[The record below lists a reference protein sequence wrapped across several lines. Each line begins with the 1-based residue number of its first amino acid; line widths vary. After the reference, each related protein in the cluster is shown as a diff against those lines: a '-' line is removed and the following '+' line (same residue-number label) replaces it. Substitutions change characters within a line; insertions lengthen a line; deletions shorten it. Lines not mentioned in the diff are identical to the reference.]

1 MIRLENISKTYG
13 SKIAVDDLSFSIEEG
28 SIITLI
34 GPSGCGKTTTLRLIA
49 GLERPDSGEVYLNG
63 ELASSPRKILDPCK
77 RNIGMVFQDLALWP
91 HMTVRQNVTFSM
103 NGVKSTS
110 SEKIRQVDEIL
121 RMVNL
126 HTENNQYPSG
136 LSGGEQQ
143 RVALAR
149 ALAHG
154 PRILLFDE
162 PLANLD
168 SLMKREIID
177 TLLNLHREL
186 QFTLVYVTHNRQEVS
201 CVADKVILMKEGR
214 VEQEGTLEHL
224 ENHPR
229 TDFVRRFINAE

>member
-1 MIRLENISKTYG
+1 MIRLENITKKYG

-49 GLERPDSGEVYLNG
+49 GLERPDRGEIHLNG
-63 ELASSPRKILDPCK
+63 ELVSSPRKIIDPRRRK
-77 RNIGMVFQDLALWP
+77 IGMVFQDLALWP
-91 HMTVRQNVTFSM
+91 HMTVRQNVAFPLKGTKANSRERVARADTM
-103 NGVKSTS
+103 
-110 SEKIRQVDEIL
+110 L

-126 HTENNQYPSG
+126 HSQDKQYPFQ

-149 ALAHG
+149 ALVLQ

-162 PLANLD
+162 PMANLD
-168 SLMKREIID
+168 SLLKRDIID
-177 TLLNLHREL
+177 TLLKLHREL
-186 QFTLVYVTHNRQEVS
+186 RFTLVYVTHNQEEVS
-201 CVADKVILMKEGR
+201 RITDKVILMKEGR

-229 TDFVRRFINAE
+229 TDFVRRFINAG